1 MKGYPMLTSTK
12 KIVLALLILA
22 VPIMGIAHDGSYEM
36 TIDNFVK
43 HYPEMSIYDITLEAI
58 CIERDTYK
66 EIILVMKDEQGDIMG
81 RFIEF
86 NNAFP
91 NAGYFDGKGYYNYQY
106 DPQKHYDATAFN
118 WLTTV
123 GFRSKNCDYIW
134 HQKPY
139 NMRWSKGIGII
150 DRIFFED
157 IIRDGKFE
165 VFFENHQL
173 KWNSQRDVHTGKR
186 TVYVKNPEAFEEFLK
201 VPITSYLPFEF
212 RRKLRSVINILSFDS
227 FFYDRLRRN

>member
-1 MKGYPMLTSTK
+1 MLTSIK
-12 KIVLALLILA
+12 KIVLTLLILFLSTRG
-22 VPIMGIAHDGSYEM
+22 MAHDGSYEM

-43 HYPEMSIYDITLEAI
+43 HYPEMNVNEITLEAI

-66 EIILVMKDEQGDIMG
+66 EIILVMKDKQGDTMG

-91 NAGYFDGKGYYNYQY
+91 NAGYYDGKRYKKYPY
-106 DPQKHYDATAFN
+106 DPQKHYDATVFN

-123 GFRSKNCDYIW
+123 GLRSRNWEHLW
-134 HQKPY
+134 HEKVSCY
-139 NMRWSKGIGII
+139 RWNKGLGVI
-150 DRIFFED
+150 DRVFFED

-173 KWNSQRDVHTGKR
+173 KWNSQRDVHTGKK

-201 VPITSYLPFEF
+201 VPATSYLPFEF
-212 RRKLRSVINILSFDS
+212 RQKLRSVINILSFHS
-227 FFYDRLRRN
+227 FFYDQLRRN